1 MKEHLWGLIGT
12 IIATF
17 TFVIQC
23 VKEFNSAKRERI
35 EKQQEQQEKLLLK
48 LCDQIEYYNGLYRIK
63 FINTSL
69 VSIAYNLNVSI
80 RIKNNHFNYTYQIP
94 DFSAKNA
101 IYSINQE
108 RDVASCEIFTHINVM
123 DIAEKEIKK
132 HASLEILTLY
142 ASKQLELRHI
152 LEDRDCYLAIKYN
165 AVNRSNGNTIEF
177 TQQNFNYD
185 SIVHGIFGIGHD
197 FVTPISN
204 D

>member
-1 MKEHLWGLIGT
+1 MKEHLLEFVST
-12 IIATF
+12 IIA
-17 TFVIQC
+17 ILSLIRQY
-23 VKEFNSAKRERI
+23 VKEFKDFQR
-35 EKQQEQQEKLLLK
+35 KKQEKLSLK
-48 LCDQIEYYNGLYRIK
+48 LCDQIEYHQGVYRIK

-80 RIKNNHFNYTYQIP
+80 MIKNKHFNYTYQLP
-94 DFSAKNA
+94 NFSPQNM

-108 RDVASCEIFTHINVM
+108 SDVASCEIFTHINVM

-152 LEDRDCYLAIKYN
+152 LKDRDCYLAIKYN
-165 AVNRSNGNTIEF
+165 AVNKSNGNTIEF
-177 TQQNFNYD
+177 AQQNFNYN